1 MHWPFVSYARFEM
14 LQERL
19 RDVRDE
25 LDQVKHEHRRI
36 TDEINFRSSGFH
48 LYPEFEKPAVVAAES
63 VATKPTEIADPV
75 QEAINAGGPLSAVR
89 RRMEVAQAVD
99 LAAKAARIDETRL
112 AQARELAINRME
124 GVLRATTPE
133 QKAASA

>member
-25 LDQVKHEHRRI
+25 LDQVKHEHRRV

-48 LYPEFEKPAVVAAES
+48 LYPEFERPAAAVESTPTKPA
-63 VATKPTEIADPV
+63 EIADPV
-75 QEAINAGGPLSAVR
+75 QDAINAGGPLSAVR
-89 RRMEVAQAVD
+89 RRMEAAQAID

-112 AQARELAINRME
+112 AQTRELAINRME
-124 GVLRATTPE
+124 DVLRATTPE